1 MAKLDEVKNMKQTLL
16 NTGIFIDNKY
26 LDSYVKLISKQ
37 HKIKGY
43 AEWHHIIPVSYYAKL
58 HNLQLG
64 KSGRHKAEVIADAD
78 INNKKVL
85 LSYAD
90 HCKAHWLLSKCLVA
104 EYAKSSASAFLKM
117 LNVVRDDL
125 TIVRYKAVIFSG
137 LTKQEYKSLQNKIS
151 EIKELNPR
159 YWKKEDLDF
168 LAENYKKYS
177 LDELAKK
184 LGRTKNSLRSIAQ
197 IKGIDKRRI
206 FWTDERIEQLRHLY
220 LDLDK
225 SALECAKILG
235 VAEAT
240 VIKQCRICGF
250 RKAKSWTEEEDKF
263 IIENDSKY
271 TVEELAK
278 ILKVS
283 KTTLMGRRWTLG
295 LTKWDRTKK

>member
-1 MAKLDEVKNMKQTLL
+1 MKQTLL

-26 LDSYVKLISKQ
+26 LDSYIKLISKQ
-37 HKIKGY
+37 SKIKGY

-58 HNLQLG
+58 YNLHLKHNQ
-64 KSGRHKAEVIADAD
+64 RHQAEAIADAD

-85 LSYAD
+85 LSFAD
-90 HCKAHWLLSKCLVA
+90 HCKAHWLLSKCLVD
-104 EYAKSSASAFLKM
+104 EYAHANAAAFLFM
-117 LNVVRDDL
+117 VGLINEDL
-125 TIVRYKAVIFSG
+125 SISKKDFLIKNG
-137 LTKQEYKSLQNKIS
+137 LTRQEYDSLQNKINDA
-151 EIKELNPR
+151 KDLNPK

-184 LGRTKNSLRSIAQ
+184 LGRTKNSLKNMAQ
-197 IKGIDKRRI
+197 IKGIDRRRI

-220 LDLDK
+220 LDLDN

-250 RKAKSWTEEEDKF
+250 KKAKSWTEEEDKF

>member
-1 MAKLDEVKNMKQTLL
+1 MKQTLL

-43 AEWHHIIPVSYYAKL
+43 AEWHHVIPVSYYAL
-58 HNLQLG
+58 VNNLQVS
-64 KSGRHKAEVIADAD
+64 KDRHKAEALANADK
-78 INNKKVL
+78 NNKLVL

-104 EYAKSSASAFLKM
+104 EYAKSSVSAFLKM
-117 LNVVRDDL
+117 LDCVRDDL

-137 LTKQEYKSLQNKIS
+137 LTKQEYKSLQNKIN
-151 EIKELNPR
+151 EIKDLNPR

-184 LGRTKNSLRSIAQ
+184 LGRTKTSLKSVAQ
-197 IKGIDKRRI
+197 LKGIDRRRI

-220 LDLDK
+220 LDLDN

-250 RKAKSWTEEEDKF
+250 KKAKSWTEEEDKF

>member
-1 MAKLDEVKNMKQTLL
+1 MKQTLL

-26 LDSYVKLISKQ
+26 LDSYIKLISKQ
-37 HKIKGY
+37 SKIKGY

-58 HNLQLG
+58 YNLQSG
-64 KSGRHKAEVIADAD
+64 KSGRHKVEAIADAD

-90 HCKAHWLLSKCLVA
+90 HCKAHWLLSKCLVD
-104 EYAKSSASAFLKM
+104 EYAGASATAFLLM
-117 LNVVRDDL
+117 VGVINEDL
-125 TIVRYKAVIFSG
+125 SISKKDFLIKKG
-137 LTKQEYKSLQNKIS
+137 LTRQEYDSLQNKIN
-151 EIKELNPR
+151 EAKDLNPR

-168 LAENYKKYS
+168 LAENYKRYS

-184 LGRTKNSLRSIAQ
+184 LGRTKASLKSVAQ
-197 IKGIDKRRI
+197 LKRIDRRRI
-206 FWTDERIEQLRHLY
+206 FWTNERIEQLRHLY

-240 VIKQCRICGF
+240 VIKQCRVCGF
-250 RKAKSWTEEEDKF
+250 KKAKSWTEEEDKF
-263 IIENDSKY
+263 IIDNDSKY